1 MASRDAFIAYLC
13 KACLPSSYAPLL
25 LQSFDPSNTTENIAS
40 FFNYVE
46 ENKNANLQIVAISH
60 GLAIPGR
67 STHQNVS
74 LTSKNLQCM
83 NALLGVTSEFGS
95 SFGTSW
101 SFILKTLEHFVWI
114 LCLKPGPGGVLK
126 AASSFGEKSNTVITA
141 VALSEIPDL
150 TLRLSK
156 VFTSTKSLD
165 KEQLDHVIEALISI
179 SNVSLQSAATVK
191 EPSLF
196 GPAKLLEIGLVN
208 LYRIDYLWPVF
219 SNHFLLL
226 CQNSNPYLR
235 CYAADAFT
243 QLVRSALCH
252 YIISSQDGPA
262 KEKLQGLSE
271 IHFSIVQKTI
281 SGK

>member
-1 MASRDAFIAYLC
+1 M
-13 KACLPSSYAPLL
+13 
-25 LQSFDPSNTTENIAS
+25 
-40 FFNYVE
+40 
-46 ENKNANLQIVAISH
+46 
-60 GLAIPGR
+60 
-67 STHQNVS
+67 
-74 LTSKNLQCM
+74 
-83 NALLGVTSEFGS
+83 
-95 SFGTSW
+95 
-101 SFILKTLEHFVWI
+101 WI

-156 VFTSTKSLD
+156 VFTSTTSLE
-165 KEQLDHVIEALISI
+165 KEQLDHVVDALISI
-179 SNVSLQSAATVK
+179 SNVSLQSAVTVK

-208 LYRIDYLWPVF
+208 LYRVDYLWSVF
-219 SNHFLLL
+219 SSHFLLL

-252 YIISSQDGPA
+252 HITSSKDGPER
-262 KEKLQGLSE
+262 EKLQLDILKPLSKMCE
-271 IHFSIVQKTI
+271 IQFPDVRLKQLECVHQILLTNGQQVCANEQILGPFCYPTVEFDPENVFA
-281 SGK
+281 